1 MGKFP
6 LLVRVTLCGRVS
18 EVALVNPSWTFSLSA
33 IRLENRSGV
42 QVCSRTLGWHDSG
55 SSRELGLNAGDFPQ
69 LWSGA

>member
-33 IRLENRSGV
+33 IRLETDLESKFAV
-42 QVCSRTLGWHDSG
+42 
-55 SSRELGLNAGDFPQ
+55 GLLAGMIPEARVSWD
-69 LWSGA
+69 